1 MMINNK
7 NGQQK
12 RQETVWVRLKRV
24 FRRMVALP
32 QRGDGGAYSDKFIQ
46 VTKPQQ
52 DTTLIQKDSIV
63 AKPRN

>member
-1 MMINNK
+1 MSNK
-7 NGQQK
+7 EK
-12 RQETVWVRLKRV
+12 ETVWVRLKRV

-32 QRGDGGAYSDKFIQ
+32 QRGDGGLFSDKGVI

-52 DTTLIQKDSIV
+52 DTTLIQKDTIV

>member
-1 MMINNK
+1 MSNK
-7 NGQQK
+7 EK
-12 RQETVWVRLKRV
+12 ETIWVRLKRV

-32 QRGDGGAYSDKFIQ
+32 QRGDGGAHSDKAIEV
-46 VTKPQQ
+46 VTKHKQ

>member
-1 MMINNK
+1 MGNK
-7 NGQQK
+7 K
-12 RQETVWVRLKRV
+12 DKETIWVRLKRV
-24 FRRMVALP
+24 FRKMINLP